1 LLTRVVPT
9 EALLAVQTEALLAA
23 LKEARLQSL
32 DFPMDARLLI

>member
-1 LLTRVVPT
+1 MVPT